1 MQRLDYG
8 MWGLFIPE
16 LEEGAQYKFELKGPN
31 GEGLP
36 HKADPWGFYS
46 EQYPSFSSVTY
57 DHARY
62 EWQKILNGEIAQLRK
77 KRKEA
82 LSFYELLVPGVTPKE
97 SS

>member
-1 MQRLDYG
+1 MGAQFITLERDGQTISGTRFLVYAPHATAASLVGNFNAWDGRRHPMQRLDYG

-46 EQYPSFSSVTY
+46 EQYPSF
-57 DHARY
+57 H
-62 EWQKILNGEIAQLRK
+62 L
-77 KRKEA
+77 
-82 LSFYELLVPGVTPKE
+82 
-97 SS
+97 